1 MEFKGNQ
8 QVRLSPSQI
17 WDILLDPEY
26 IIKLTPEVSAIRV
39 MEADHYAVSTHIK
52 VGFIKKRFAG
62 HIKVDRIEP
71 DRIFRMDLLQKSSI
85 GSVEGFCQVELEL
98 CQTYTELN
106 YWGDLYMD
114 GLVGRV
120 GSPIVKQMINP
131 VIDQFIKRFDEKH
144 YSLCIP

>member
-1 MEFKGNQ
+1 MEFKGYQ

-39 MEADHYAVSTHIK
+39 VEPDHYAVSTHIK

-62 HIKVDRIEP
+62 HIKVDRI
-71 DRIFRMDLLQKSSI
+71 DLHKMFRMDLLQNSSI
-85 GSVEGFCQVELEL
+85 GTVKGFCQVELGL
-98 CQTYTELN
+98 QHSYTHLN
-106 YWGDLYMD
+106 YWGDLSLD
-114 GLVGRV
+114 GLVGRL

-144 YSLCIP
+144 YPLCTQ